1 MKTKKVK
8 DYIINCRRLSRIE
21 EIETHNKPI
30 SYSKIFKNKKKYN
43 RKTKNYKINNIE

>member
-8 DYIINCRRLSRIE
+8 DYIINCRRLSRLE
-21 EIETHNKPI
+21 EIESHSKPI

-43 RKTKNYKINNIE
+43 RKNKNYKINNIE

>member
-21 EIETHNKPI
+21 EIESHSKTI
-30 SYSKIFKNKKKYN
+30 SYSKIFKNQKKYN
-43 RKTKNYKINNIE
+43 CKGKTTTIINIE